1 MRTPKERTTT
11 TALRQLQAAA
21 EKRATAEELAKL
33 NDPTGAF
40 WERREADTLA
50 QQGHA
55 ALTLTEPVRLGV
67 GAEAILTKYPDEELH
82 PSLWMQSTLDSPTS
96 VAAQASYDRMKLALD
111 LDVLTLALD
120 LAETVQVR
128 NSAEKL
134 LCGQLAAAHQTAMQ
148 LLAKSLAVGQLTH
161 PETRGDTVEACRLVN
176 ASARLMS
183 VFQEG
188 LLTLAKLRTGGKQTV
203 VVQHQHVYVHDGGQA
218 VVAGDLTTGGASA
231 VGGGCENGGTM
242 PCTEPSTPSGKPRA
256 VGRTRG
262 KGRRVKRQRAAADG
276 VVGSTV
282 GPTQAP
288 HEATSTR

>member
-40 WERREADTLA
+40 WERREADALA
-50 QQGHA
+50 QQGQA

-67 GAEAILTKYPDEELH
+67 GAEAILTTYPDEELH

-96 VAAQASYDRMKLALD
+96 VAAQASYDRMQLALD

-148 LLAKSLAVGQLTH
+148 LLAKSCAVGQLTH
-161 PETRGDTVEACRLVN
+161 PEMRGDTVEACRLTN
-176 ASARLMS
+176 AAARLMS
-183 VFQEG
+183 AFNEG
-188 LLTLAKLRTGGKQTV
+188 LQTLARLRTGGRQV
-203 VVQHQHVYVHDGGQA
+203 VTVQHVQVNDGGQA
-218 VVAGDLTTGGASA
+218 VVAGTVSPGGSS
-231 VGGGCENGGTM
+231 GGGVARNGGTI
-242 PCTEPSTPSGKPRA
+242 PCTEPSTPPGRPRA

-276 VVGSTV
+276 VAGSTV
-282 GPTQAP
+282 GPIPAP

>member
-40 WERREADTLA
+40 WERREADTLEQQA
-50 QQGHA
+50 QA
-55 ALTLTEPVRLGV
+55 ALTLPETVRLGV

-148 LLAKSLAVGQLTH
+148 LLAKSLAVGNLNH
-161 PETRGDTVEACRLVN
+161 PELRGDTVEACRLTN
-176 ASARLMS
+176 AAARLMS
-183 VFQEG
+183 AFNEG
-188 LLTLAKLRTGGKQTV
+188 LQTLARLRTGGRQV
-203 VVQHQHVYVHDGGQA
+203 VTVQHVQVNDGGQA
-218 VVAGDLTTGGASA
+218 VIAGDLTTGGPSA
-231 VGGGCENGGTM
+231 VGGVCENGETI
-242 PCTEPSTPSGKPRA
+242 PCPTTSRQRGRRRAVAQKRARAPRA
-256 VGRTRG
+256 
-262 KGRRVKRQRAAADG
+262 KGRRFEANDAA
-276 VVGSTV
+276 GSTAAL
-282 GPTQAP
+282 PQAP

>member
-40 WERREADTLA
+40 WEHREADALEQQA
-50 QQGHA
+50 QA
-55 ALTLTEPVRLGV
+55 ALTLPETVRLGV
-67 GAEAILTKYPDEELH
+67 GAEAILTTYPDEELH

-120 LAETVQVR
+120 LAQTVQVR

-148 LLAKSLAVGQLTH
+148 LLAKSRAVGQLTH
-161 PETRGDTVEACRLVN
+161 PEMRGDTVEACRLTN
-176 ASARLMS
+176 AAARLMNA
-183 VFQEG
+183 FNEG
-188 LLTLAKLRTGGKQTV
+188 LQTLARLRTGGRQVMT
-203 VVQHQHVYVHDGGQA
+203 VQHVQVNDGGQA
-218 VVAGDLTTGGASA
+218 VVAGEMTTGGPSA
-231 VGGGCENGGTM
+231 VGGACENRGTT
-242 PCTEPSTPSGKPRA
+242 PCTVGSKRPGKRRAVAPQRASAPRA
-256 VGRTRG
+256 
-262 KGRRVKRQRAAADG
+262 KRQRSAANGA
-276 VVGSTV
+276 VGSTAAV
-282 GPTQAP
+282 APAP
-288 HEATSTR
+288 HEATNTP

>member
-50 QQGHA
+50 QQAQA

-67 GAEAILTKYPDEELH
+67 GAEAILTTYPDEELH

-148 LLAKSLAVGQLTH
+148 LLAKSRAVGQITH
-161 PETRGDTVEACRLVN
+161 PERRGDTVEACRLTH
-176 ASARLMS
+176 AAARLMS
-183 VFQEG
+183 AFNEG
-188 LLTLAKLRTGGKQTV
+188 LQTLARLRTGGRQV
-203 VVQHQHVYVHDGGQA
+203 VTVQHVQVNDGGQA
-218 VVAGDLTTGGASA
+218 VVAGDLTTGGPSA
-231 VGGGCENGGTM
+231 VGGGSVNGGTI
-242 PCTEPSTPSGKPRA
+242 PCAEPSAPSGKPRA
-256 VGRTRG
+256 VGRKRA
-262 KGRRVKRQRAAADG
+262 KGHHAKAPHAEANGAVACTAGR
-276 VVGSTV
+276 
-282 GPTQAP
+282 TQEP

>member
-40 WERREADTLA
+40 WERREADTLEQQA
-50 QQGHA
+50 QA
-55 ALTLTEPVRLGV
+55 ALTLPETVRLGV

-120 LAETVQVR
+120 LAQTVQVR

-148 LLAKSLAVGQLTH
+148 LLAKSLAVGNLNH
-161 PETRGDTVEACRLVN
+161 PELRGDTVEACRLTN
-176 ASARLMS
+176 AAARLMS
-183 VFQEG
+183 AFNEG
-188 LLTLAKLRTGGKQTV
+188 LQTLARLRTGGRQV
-203 VVQHQHVYVHDGGQA
+203 VTVQHVQVNDGGQA
-218 VVAGDLTTGGASA
+218 VIAGDLTTGGPSA

-262 KGRRVKRQRAAADG
+262 KGRRVKRQHAEADG
-276 VVGSTV
+276 AVESTAV
-282 GPTQAP
+282 PTPEP
-288 HEATSTR
+288 HEATSTP

>member
-21 EKRATAEELAKL
+21 EKRATAEQLAKL

-40 WERREADTLA
+40 WERREADTLEQQA
-50 QQGHA
+50 QA

-148 LLAKSLAVGQLTH
+148 LLAKSLAVGNLNH
-161 PETRGDTVEACRLVN
+161 PELRGDTVEACRLTN
-176 ASARLMS
+176 AAARLMS
-183 VFQEG
+183 AFNEG
-188 LLTLAKLRTGGKQTV
+188 LQTLARLRTGGRQV
-203 VVQHQHVYVHDGGQA
+203 VTVQHVQVNDGGQA
-218 VVAGDLTTGGASA
+218 VIAGEMTTGGPGAA
-231 VGGGCENGGTM
+231 GGVCENGGTI
-242 PCTEPSTPSGKPRA
+242 PCTVASKPRGKRRA
-256 VGRTRG
+256 VAPKRG
-262 KGRRVKRQRAAADG
+262 KAPHAKAPRAAANG
-276 VVGSTV
+276 AAGSME
-282 GPTQAP
+282 AP
-288 HEATSTR
+288 ILEAPGATSTR